1 MSENNK
7 KGTVLDTGR
16 AEPRL
21 RRCANGMVLQRA
33 HKFTPATAY
42 NRKDKSWRNE

>member
-1 MSENNK
+1 MSKTK
-7 KGTVLDTGR
+7 KKSNDTGR
-16 AEPRL
+16 AEERL
-21 RRCANGMVLQRA
+21 WRIHQRA